1 MPPEQNNS
9 PELSLDIKLEA
20 LLFSAPGPVTL
31 GQLAQSLEIT
41 TRAVEKGLEA
51 LDRFYEERGLRV
63 QRHRGRVQLTT
74 APEIASIIETFL
86 GLEATS
92 RLSYAALEA
101 LAIIAYQQPATR
113 PQIDA
118 IRGVNS
124 DSVLKNLLTKGLV
137 QESGRAPGP
146 GRPILY
152 ETTTEFLQH
161 FGLNDLDEL
170 PPLIVEPEPAASNRE
185 SGEVDQGPAENAE
198 DRSVVDG
205 AEFP

>member
-1 MPPEQNNS
+1 MPTEPNNS
-9 PELSLDIKLEA
+9 PELNLETKLEA
-20 LLFSAPGPVTL
+20 LLFSAPGPVTI

-41 TRAVEKGLEA
+41 TRAIEKGLEI
-51 LDRFYEERGLRV
+51 LDRYYEDRGLRV

-74 APEIASIIETFL
+74 AAGIAGLIETFL

-101 LAIIAYQQPATR
+101 LAIIAYQQPVTR

-170 PPLIVEPEPAASNRE
+170 PPLIMEPEPLSSNSE
-185 SGEVDQGPAENAE
+185 PGEADPGIGQEPAEEAFAGDSE
-198 DRSVVDG
+198 T
-205 AEFP
+205 P

>member
-1 MPPEQNNS
+1 M
-9 PELSLDIKLEA
+9 
-20 LLFSAPGPVTL
+20 
-31 GQLAQSLEIT
+31 
-41 TRAVEKGLEA
+41 
-51 LDRFYEERGLRV
+51 

-74 APEIASIIETFL
+74 AANIAELIETFL

-101 LAIIAYQQPATR
+101 LAIIAYQQPVTR

-170 PPLIVEPEPAASNRE
+170 PPLVVEPDPEETDREPE
-185 SGEVDQGPAENAE
+185 ELTD
-198 DRSVVDG
+198 
-205 AEFP
+205 